1 MQNQHKKNRDFL
13 IEISVFFVLVL
24 ITLQLRLQPAH
35 RARLQLH
42 RS

>member
-1 MQNQHKKNRDFL
+1 MQNQHRKTETSL

-24 ITLQLRLQPAH
+24 ITLQLRLPPAR

>member
-24 ITLQLRLQPAH
+24 ITLQLRLPLAR